1 MKGTAISEK
10 RAIERRPPKMIN
22 AVKKVTTTP
31 TTSAATPT
39 SLPATLIVPMSRPKA
54 PTMAPVMV
62 FDCTELNAKPK
73 AMIRK
78 IENIVPAQRWPRP
91 FSM

>member
-1 MKGTAISEK
+1 MKGTASSEK
-10 RAIERRPPKMIN
+10 RAIERRPPKMIA
-22 AVKKVTTTP
+22 AVSTVTATP
-31 TTSAATPT
+31 ITSAATPT
-39 SLPATLIVPMSRPKA
+39 SLPPRVKLPRSSPKA
-54 PTMAPVMV
+54 PTIALAIV
-62 FDCTELNAKPK
+62 FDCTELKAKPK

>member
-1 MKGTAISEK
+1 MKGTASSEK
-10 RAIERRPPKMIN
+10 RAIARRPPKMII
-22 AVKKVTTTP
+22 AVRIVTTTP
-31 TTSAATPT
+31 ITSAATPT
-39 SLPATLIVPMSRPKA
+39 SLPARFIVPMSSSKA
-54 PTMAPVMV
+54 PTIALAMV